1 MREILADLDRWQG
14 AGEELALATLVSV
27 KRSAPRLPGAR
38 LLMTRGGAM
47 AGSVS
52 GGCVETDVY
61 ERALRVLDSGEPAV
75 AEYGIADEMGFEVGL
90 SCGGTIEVLIERFAA
105 DEAWTSARE
114 AVEGGQPC
122 ALATGLRPASLMGRR
137 LAVTADGKMVGDI
150 EPGLDGAIMGESRG
164 LMLEGGWR
172 IVESGESAAFVEG
185 YGPPPRL
192 LIVGATQVGISLSRL
207 AKELGFLVTVMDA
220 RSVLATEERFPEA
233 DEIVRERP
241 ERALEATALDG
252 YSYVVVLTHDP
263 KFDVPVLER
272 AARSDARYVGAMGSR
287 SSHERRR
294 TALRERGLSEE
305 EIARIKAPIGL
316 DLGGRTPEETAL
328 SIIGEIVSARHGRDG
343 RPLSEGSGAIHGR
356 A

>member
-27 KRSAPRLPGAR
+27 KGSAPRLPGAR
-38 LLMTRGGAM
+38 LLMTRGGGM

-61 ERALRVLDSGEPAV
+61 ERALRVLDTGAAAV
-75 AEYGIADEMGFEVGL
+75 AEYGIADELGFEVGL
-90 SCGGTIEVLIERFAA
+90 SCGGSIDVLIERFAA

-114 AVEGGQPC
+114 ALEAGRPG
-122 ALATGLRPASLMGRR
+122 ALAIGLRPAAALGRR
-137 LAVTADGKMVGDI
+137 LAVTSDGGTIGGIDAA
-150 EPGLDGAIMGESRG
+150 LDGEIVEGTRE

-172 IVESGESAAFVEG
+172 TVERGEWAAFVEAF
-185 YGPPPRL
+185 GPPPRL
-192 LIVGATQVGISLSRL
+192 LIVGATQVAISLSRL
-207 AKELGFLVTVMDA
+207 AKELGFRVTVMDA

-241 ERALEATALDG
+241 ERALQNRPLDG

-272 AARSDARYVGAMGSR
+272 AARSEARYVGAMGSR
-287 SSHERRR
+287 STHERRKA
-294 TALRERGLSEE
+294 ALRERGLSEE
-305 EIARIKAPIGL
+305 EIGRVRAPIGL
-316 DLGGRTPEETAL
+316 DLGGRTAEETAL
-328 SIIGEIVSARHGRDG
+328 SIIGEIVSARHGREG

-356 A
+356 I